1 MPWWALFRRLP
12 LLSRANLTSGVLLS
26 TSGKEQNRSTVREVR
41 CPGHT
46 AHTLQHPT
54 PPRRSGAG
62 SWVSITSCPA
72 STKEKSRSCEQ
83 GGEAGG
89 EGLSRGETWIR
100 RQGISHT
107 KVWREPSGDR
117 SPSRS
122 RCGVFKEQKE
132 AQCVWAQ
139 RVRGQA
145 TMHGRWVRCT
155 FFKCKGKSLEALR
168 QGSEG
173 VCFAFSSD
181 RFAPWGQGTPAAVA
195 LAREAETE

>member
-1 MPWWALFRRLP
+1 M
-12 LLSRANLTSGVLLS
+12 SGVLLS

-83 GGEAGG
+83 RGEAGG

-132 AQCVWAQ
+132 LSVSGHKGSGARPPCMEGG
-139 RVRGQA
+139 RGVLSSSA
-145 TMHGRWVRCT
+145 KESRWRLC
-155 FFKCKGKSLEALR
+155 GKK
-168 QGSEG
+168 
-173 VCFAFSSD
+173 
-181 RFAPWGQGTPAAVA
+181 
-195 LAREAETE
+195 